1 MDDVYLE
8 GATPEGPAM
17 VGHLSVI
24 VDTEGITFLG
34 PEPGERRTVGW
45 DRTSPL
51 EFGPP
56 ASLPGGQ
63 AVTSLEFVVDGRP
76 LRLLVPSKRDPGDG
90 EGALA
95 EASAESAIVAPPVAP
110 VAAPVVAL
118 PSSVLAEPLF
128 AEPLVAEPPAAPVA
142 ARVAEIPAPLVTEP
156 PVAPAAAPVA
166 APPSSVLAEPLFA
179 EPVLAE
185 PPAAPVAARV
195 VEIPAPVP
203 EPLVTEPPAAP
214 VAASVVEIPAPVPDP
229 LVTEPP
235 AAPVAARVAEI
246 PAPVPEPLFAE
257 PLVTEPVLTEPVLA
271 APPAAPVAAS
281 VAEVPAPVAAVV
293 DTSGYRR
300 ERWSTDP
307 DDEEV
312 DEEATDEADLPTE
325 PRVWFRPYSGHS
337 RQARRPALSPSQRM
351 LRLILVTVLV
361 GLVPMAAGV
370 WYFHLQPLPTRP
382 AGHFLSDA
390 AIAARVGIQPGDLP
404 GWSAEASRMGNPF
417 AAGATSH
424 GAAALRTAQ
433 QSSTVLARC
442 LHVPLSA
449 VDGAFGMGS
458 AVTQRTAQVTSP
470 AYADPSG
477 NGGAVGSVVDVVKSP
492 QIQQADSDVFQDP
505 SLFATCYQPFVQAM
519 LPYASGGGSS
529 GFATATVQPVVVPV
543 PDGPETVQVAAFQIA
558 RIGNGNGQ
566 TTTVVTTAI
575 AVFAGRA
582 QATLG
587 TVSNFVFSLDA
598 QNRLVRDV
606 EIRTI
611 GVSQL

>member
-8 GATPEGPAM
+8 GSTPEGTAM

-56 ASLPGGQ
+56 GALPGGQ

-90 EGALA
+90 EGPAA
-95 EASAESAIVAPPVAP
+95 GAGAESAVHDTVVDPVDAPLAP
-110 VAAPVVAL
+110 VTAAPA
-118 PSSVLAEPLF
+118 SVLAEPL
-128 AEPLVAEPPAAPVA
+128 V
-142 ARVAEIPAPLVTEP
+142 
-156 PVAPAAAPVA
+156 
-166 APPSSVLAEPLFA
+166 A

-185 PPAAPVAARV
+185 PPAAP
-195 VEIPAPVP
+195 
-203 EPLVTEPPAAP
+203 AAP
-214 VAASVVEIPAPVPDP
+214 A
-229 LVTEPP
+229 
-235 AAPVAARVAEI
+235 VAEI
-246 PAPVPEPLFAE
+246 PAAVPEPLFAE
-257 PLVTEPVLTEPVLA
+257 PILAAPPAAPAAPAVAEIPAAVPEPLFAEPALAEPILA
-271 APPAAPVAAS
+271 APPAAPVASS
-281 VAEVPAPVAAVV
+281 VVEVPAPVGAAV
-293 DTSGYRR
+293 DTSGSWPEGWR
-300 ERWSTDP
+300 TDP

-337 RQARRPALSPSQRM
+337 RESRRPALSPSQRM

-382 AGHFLSDA
+382 AGHSLSDA

-458 AVTQRTAQVTSP
+458 AVTQRSAQVTSP
-470 AYADPSG
+470 SYADPSG

-492 QIQQADSDVFQDP
+492 QAQQADSNVFQDP

-519 LPYASGGGSS
+519 LPYAPGGGSS

-558 RIGNGNGQ
+558 RIANGNGQ

-575 AVFAGRA
+575 AVFAGRV